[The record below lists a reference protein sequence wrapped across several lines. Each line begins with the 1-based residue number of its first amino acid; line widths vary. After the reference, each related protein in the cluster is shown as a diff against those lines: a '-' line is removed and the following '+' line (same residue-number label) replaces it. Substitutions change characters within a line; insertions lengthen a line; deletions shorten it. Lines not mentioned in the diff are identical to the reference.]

1 MKWHGETNRNKAL
14 SNTASGARQLGGH
27 ENSYFDYQNDSGKRF
42 GTVKMLAAVV

>member
-1 MKWHGETNRNKAL
+1 MKWCDGTNGNTAL
-14 SNTASGARQLGGH
+14 SNTALGAWQLEGH